1 MTVNNSIRVI
11 IALQDSVAV
20 VGRWRDDGMAGGN
33 EKFRSADQ
41 GAGADLTGV
50 VIREN

>member
-1 MTVNNSIRVI
+1 MTVNNSIHVI

-20 VGRWRDDGMAGGN
+20 AGCWRDDGMAVGN

-41 GAGADLTGV
+41 GTDADLTGV
-50 VIREN
+50 VI